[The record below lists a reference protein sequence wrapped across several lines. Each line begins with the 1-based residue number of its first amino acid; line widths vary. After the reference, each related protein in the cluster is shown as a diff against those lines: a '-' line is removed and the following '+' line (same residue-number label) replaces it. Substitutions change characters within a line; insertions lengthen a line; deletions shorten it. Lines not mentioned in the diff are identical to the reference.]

1 MLYFHL
7 RNACMPALTTT
18 DEDGSHRIYAISV
31 GFELS
36 EGKDDLGRIHAIS
49 ASTGRTEWL
58 YEQRA
63 SMTSLV
69 ATGGGLLFGGDANGR
84 FMALDQRTGEMLWKV
99 NLGSPVTG
107 LPMIYTAGGRQY
119 VAVSTGSL
127 IVKRLS
133 ILTPD
138 RRAKLTPLSGT
149 AEVVPVANRGD
160 PRGFVERLAL
170 RGAKPRG
177 GYLLTHRGNRAA
189 GTAGAG
195 SGAVLETPALV
206 AGLDD
211 LAMMGETVE
220 QRGGHLG
227 VAEDGWPFA
236 EGEVGGDDDRGSLVE
251 PAHQVEEQLPAGLS
265 EGQVAEFVEDDEVAS
280 DELVCGA
287 ALASG
292 AEFGLEV
299 VDQVDDV
306 VAAAAC
312 TLSDAGPRDGDGEM
326 GLAGA
331 GAADEHDVA
340 LALQEAAAGE
350 LLDQGLVDGRG
361 GEVEVGQRRR
371 PSAAWRTPSGT

>member
-138 RRAKLTPLSGT
+138 WSGPL
-149 AEVVPVANRGD
+149 R
-160 PRGFVERLAL
+160 
-170 RGAKPRG
+170 
-177 GYLLTHRGNRAA
+177 
-189 GTAGAG
+189 
-195 SGAVLETPALV
+195 
-206 AGLDD
+206 
-211 LAMMGETVE
+211 
-220 QRGGHLG
+220 
-227 VAEDGWPFA
+227 
-236 EGEVGGDDDRGSLVE
+236 
-251 PAHQVEEQLPAGLS
+251 
-265 EGQVAEFVEDDEVAS
+265 S
-280 DELVCGA
+280 D
-287 ALASG
+287 S
-292 AEFGLEV
+292 F
-299 VDQVDDV
+299 
-306 VAAAAC
+306 
-312 TLSDAGPRDGDGEM
+312 
-326 GLAGA
+326 
-331 GAADEHDVA
+331 
-340 LALQEAAAGE
+340 
-350 LLDQGLVDGRG
+350 
-361 GEVEVGQRRR
+361 RR
-371 PSAAWRTPSGT
+371 PI